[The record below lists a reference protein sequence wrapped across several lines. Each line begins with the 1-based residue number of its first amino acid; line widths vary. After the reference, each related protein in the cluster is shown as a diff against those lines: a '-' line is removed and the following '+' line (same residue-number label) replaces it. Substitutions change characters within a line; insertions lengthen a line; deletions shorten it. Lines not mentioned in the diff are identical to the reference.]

1 MKALI
6 ITAEGIEQQYVT
18 QQLMAAL
25 GDQVCGIVVEQH
37 KKKRSVLASLKHG
50 MKRYNPLVFCERI
63 ITKSLRSLMRID
75 HKQLSILKS
84 YLGSI
89 NKEDYI
95 TTDLPVCT
103 PYSAN
108 SAESIAFIKEL
119 APDYIFVYGTGII
132 KQQVIS
138 LAKSSILNLHTG
150 ISPYYR
156 GCSCAFWP
164 LYNREPHMVGA
175 TVHQCSLEV
184 DGGDIY
190 GRASVK
196 ITAQDDHHTAFA
208 KSVKV
213 GAGLYAA
220 VAKKLLQGEAVKTI
234 RQDMSIGKEY
244 QFKHRTIL
252 HDIKLLAYIFRGGL
266 QKTLRGIEHKPL
278 PFNDFNISEE

>member
-18 QQLMAAL
+18 RQLMLAL
-25 GDQVCGIVVEQH
+25 GDQVCGIIVEQH

-50 MKRYNPLVFCERI
+50 MKRYSPLVFCERI
-63 ITKSLRSLMRID
+63 VTKSLRSLMRTEQ
-75 HKQLSILKS
+75 KQLSALKLH
-84 YLGSI
+84 LGSI

-95 TTDLPVCT
+95 PADLPVCT

-108 SAESIAFIKEL
+108 GSESIVFIKDI

-190 GRASVK
+190 GRCSVN
-196 ITAQDDHHTAFA
+196 ITEQDDHHIAFA

-213 GAGLYAA
+213 GARLYAA
-220 VAKKLLQGEAVKTI
+220 VAKKLLEDEAIKTI
-234 RQDMSIGKEY
+234 RQDTSIGKEY

-252 HDIKLLAYIFRGGL
+252 HDIKLLAYIL
-266 QKTLRGIEHKPL
+266 AA
-278 PFNDFNISEE
+278 D